1 MFRTIRVL
9 GLILIVV
16 LVLGAPPASAAG
28 SLEPDGLSLRGV
40 VSALWEA
47 LVELIPTSGTVEEGG
62 GGSGTGDDED
72 GGPHMDPNGK
82 PTGP

>member
-1 MFRTIRVL
+1 MRVL

-28 SLEPDGLSLRGV
+28 SREPEGLSFGGV
-40 VSALWEA
+40 LSAFWEA
-47 LVELIPTSGTVEEGG
+47 LVELIPTSGTTEEG
-62 GGSGTGDDED
+62 GGSGTDDDDD